1 MYYNNINI
9 FKDFMTVLIETMVDT
24 SPNVPSLFEIIR
36 DNVEFYFSD
45 AHEIGSSDVSICVN
59 SVIRDYAP
67 QTDNYGSVPTRREIR
82 RSVNEAISVMGDDW

>member
-1 MYYNNINI
+1 
-9 FKDFMTVLIETMVDT
+9 MTVLIETMVDT
-24 SPNVPSLFEIIR
+24 SPNVPSLFEIIK

-59 SVIRDYAP
+59 SVIQDYSPLTA
-67 QTDNYGSVPTRREIR
+67 NFASVPTRREIR